1 MKRNLKRGESHRRG
15 LEFDDIHEA
24 TLEVF
29 WKTGVFMENEEAL
42 QIFHG
47 GGAVIDPKAKIVRIP
62 KCPIRDAV
70 QSYRVKVNP

>member
-1 MKRNLKRGESHRRG
+1 
-15 LEFDDIHEA
+15 
-24 TLEVF
+24 
-29 WKTGVFMENEEAL
+29 MEDEEAL

-62 KCPIRDAV
+62 KCPVEDAV